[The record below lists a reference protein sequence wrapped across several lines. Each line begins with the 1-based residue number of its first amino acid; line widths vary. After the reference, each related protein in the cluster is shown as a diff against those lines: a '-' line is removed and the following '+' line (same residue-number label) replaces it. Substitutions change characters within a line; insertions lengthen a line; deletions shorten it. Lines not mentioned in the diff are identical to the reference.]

1 METIIDP
8 AVALALTSHYLP
20 TPAPIAPKIWRAI
33 KDHADSPES
42 VEAWARQSPSPGDA
56 ETVRGR
62 LSLIDS
68 ARDALEELA
77 QERIRVVTESEE
89 SYPQRWREQLREKR
103 PPLLFVAGETS
114 LLNSTAVG
122 VVGSR
127 DVDEAGSE
135 FAASISSEIARL
147 GYAVVSGGARG
158 VDQIAMAAAF
168 ENEVGSIG
176 ILADSFRR
184 TIRMAATRHALES
197 GLVCLATPYSPDA
210 PFQVGNA
217 MGRNKLVYGLSVATI
232 VVAASEGKGGT
243 WSGAV
248 EALEMDLCPV
258 LVRAGRDAPAAHER
272 LVRKGGIPIESR
284 DQLAELLAGPSLRQS
299 TLFN

>member
-1 METIIDP
+1 MDTIIDP

-20 TPAPIAPKIWRAI
+20 TPAPVGPKIWRAI
-33 KDHADSPES
+33 KDRADSLES
-42 VEAWARQSPSPGDA
+42 VEAWARQALPPGDA
-56 ETVRGR
+56 EIVLGR
-62 LSLIDS
+62 LSLVDS

-77 QERIRVVTESEE
+77 QDGIRVVTESEE
-89 SYPQRWREQLREKR
+89 GYPQRWSERLREKR

-127 DVDEAGSE
+127 DVDAGGSE
-135 FAASISSEIARL
+135 FAASISAEIASL

-158 VDQIAMAAAF
+158 VDRIAMEAAY
-168 ENEVGSIG
+168 EHGVGSIG
-176 ILADSFRR
+176 ILADSLRR
-184 TIRMAATRHALES
+184 TIRTAETRRDLES
-197 GLVCLATPYSPDA
+197 GLACLATPYSPDA

-217 MGRNKLVYGLSVATI
+217 MGRNKLVYGLSVATV